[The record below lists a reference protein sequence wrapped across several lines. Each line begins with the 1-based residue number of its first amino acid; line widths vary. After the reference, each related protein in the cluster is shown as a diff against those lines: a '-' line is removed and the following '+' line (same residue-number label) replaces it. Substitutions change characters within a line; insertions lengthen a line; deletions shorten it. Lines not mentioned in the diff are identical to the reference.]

1 MGPGARRLGCVLG
14 SSVGYG
20 TWRLITVGSMLGIH
34 RGDLPFP
41 TVIRLSKRFLS
52 LDATSPVTQMRLV
65 DTDDPPTPCLS
76 A

>member
-41 TVIRLSKRFLS
+41 TVIRLSKVSAGWTCS
-52 LDATSPVTQMRLV
+52 LFPLHVS
-65 DTDDPPTPCLS
+65 
-76 A
+76 